1 VSEGNDEDR
10 HLRALSSAADS
21 DHLCRLLLQS
31 PGGWGSSGRG
41 GEAAE
46 LLARV
51 RGTGTFPDAF
61 CALLLCTCPRWEL
74 ATATVIT
81 AIEATGLL
89 KPPDLDDL
97 AESFLNDNVTVSYSM
112 AWLSPDWWTPEWLKE
127 LADEVGMAK
136 IADDATGTDHRAVAP
151 PLRRWAASRVLRES
165 PQRLDELLSTA
176 SGLPPRHRDAM
187 VRGLLDAAGSLEEPQ
202 RRQLVRRGLRS
213 GQGPVRLAALEWL
226 CELDGV
232 EAARRRARSDH
243 DAAVKNW
250 QPRPQPPPG

>member
-1 VSEGNDEDR
+1 
-10 HLRALSSAADS
+10 
-21 DHLCRLLLQS
+21 
-31 PGGWGSSGRG
+31 
-41 GEAAE
+41 
-46 LLARV
+46 
-51 RGTGTFPDAF
+51 
-61 CALLLCTCPRWEL
+61 
-74 ATATVIT
+74 
-81 AIEATGLL
+81 
-89 KPPDLDDL
+89 
-97 AESFLNDNVTVSYSM
+97 
-112 AWLSPDWWTPEWLKE
+112 
-127 LADEVGMAK
+127 MAK
-136 IADDATGTDHRAVAP
+136 VADDATGTDHRAVAP
-151 PLRRWAASRVLRES
+151 PLRRWAASRALRES

-176 SGLPPRHRDAM
+176 NGLPPRHRDAM